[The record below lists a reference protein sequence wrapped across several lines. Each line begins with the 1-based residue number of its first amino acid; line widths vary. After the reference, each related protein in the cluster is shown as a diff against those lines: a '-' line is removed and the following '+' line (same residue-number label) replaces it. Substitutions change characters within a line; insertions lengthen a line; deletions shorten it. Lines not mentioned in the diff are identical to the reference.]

1 MSFTVFITT
10 SVSVCVLRLRGVI
23 FAILVTEVLLYE
35 SLDRIVWQ
43 FVSSSVVSN
52 SICHFIILAD
62 K

>member
-23 FAILVTEVLLYE
+23 FAILVTEVPVYE
-35 SLDRIVWQ
+35 SLDRLVWQ

-52 SICHFIILAD
+52 FIRHFIILAD